1 MIIDVQKAAEIL
13 RSEDVVALPTET
25 VYGLAADASSII
37 ALKKVFDLKQRPADN
52 PLIVHVAGISQA
64 HTLAETGT
72 NDFLLLANE
81 FWPGPLT
88 LVLPKKPG
96 VLDIITAGL
105 ETVAIRMP
113 DHPKTLAV
121 IEKSGPVAAPSANR
135 SGKPSPTRPE
145 HVLDDFGDDLPV
157 VDGGTCSVGL
167 ESTVLDLSGSTPA
180 ILRPGK
186 ITADEIEEIIGKK
199 VSAEAAGN
207 DQRRRSPGTRYSH
220 YKPSASVN
228 WMSPTS
234 SQTHRPGTLYIYH
247 THTPTDTGNNVIL
260 FEGDYL
266 EFAKSLY
273 DLYRT
278 ADKKKYKYILIEPL
292 PDATLSPIIP
302 ALLNRIQRSVSN

>member
-64 HTLAETGT
+64 HTLADTGT

-167 ESTVLDLSGSTPA
+167 ESTVLDLSGSTP
-180 ILRPGK
+180 PF
-186 ITADEIEEIIGKK
+186 
-199 VSAEAAGN
+199 
-207 DQRRRSPGTRYSH
+207 
-220 YKPSASVN
+220 SV
-228 WMSPTS
+228 P
-234 SQTHRPGTLYIYH
+234 
-247 THTPTDTGNNVIL
+247 
-260 FEGDYL
+260 
-266 EFAKSLY
+266 AK
-273 DLYRT
+273 
-278 ADKKKYKYILIEPL
+278 
-292 PDATLSPIIP
+292 
-302 ALLNRIQRSVSN
+302 